1 MSKQFVRKNLL
12 RSLIEEEAPN
22 SDTSSDGEFSD
33 NSSDDEY
40 NYNDDFLVRDSDI
53 EEEGK
58 ADTETSCEHSLLY
71 EQARVEQALAQVK
84 QLQRRVKGYKRRL
97 QEANATKARAILR
110 LKFMI
115 EKKEKW
121 RGRALNAATVVRMLE
136 SKEHEEKEEN

>member
-1 MSKQFVRKNLL
+1 MWVIRAIHQYKKTLPKSNNMSKQFVRKNLL

-58 ADTETSCEHSLLY
+58 ADTLESIAF
-71 EQARVEQALAQVK
+71 ARV
-84 QLQRRVKGYKRRL
+84 
-97 QEANATKARAILR
+97 N
-110 LKFMI
+110 M
-115 EKKEKW
+115 
-121 RGRALNAATVVRMLE
+121 
-136 SKEHEEKEEN
+136 